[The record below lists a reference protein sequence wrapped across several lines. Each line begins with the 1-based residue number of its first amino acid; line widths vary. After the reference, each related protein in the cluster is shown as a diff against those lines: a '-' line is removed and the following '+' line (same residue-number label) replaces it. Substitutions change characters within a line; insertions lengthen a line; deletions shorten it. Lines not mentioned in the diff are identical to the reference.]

1 MTVTQTWAERHWKL
15 IALALAVSLYG
26 AYRAGEYVAD
36 RRYEADRQQAAIQ
49 VAERERELQQRVS
62 QAQTQAV
69 KTVEVVRWRTKT
81 IREKADDW
89 ATTHPDSHCRLDAD
103 GMSLWNAA
111 HARPATGTQ

>member
-1 MTVTQTWAERHWKL
+1 MVGGLYGSYRLGEYRADQAYIEERH
-15 IALALAVSLYG
+15 
-26 AYRAGEYVAD
+26 
-36 RRYEADRQQAAIQ
+36 QAE
-49 VAERERELQQRVS
+49 VKTVERERDLQKQIS